1 MDQNN
6 KFPKEPAPETG
17 HFKKHKKEEEFF
29 LKESEEKIKKL
40 KEKLKTEQEKKA
52 PEPKKEPESSSLSL
66 MLEPILLL
74 ALVLALT
81 RILLW
86 VKAGIIAEYSDLIIA
101 GLWLYSPILLV
112 WIRKI
117 ESSDLALEKINFWKS
132 LKWFFITGL
141 LILPIFYL
149 FTGIGAL
156 KILGYKFN
164 LQAPDNLLNLVFT
177 QLLIVALPEEWFFR
191 GYVQARF
198 NQALGKEKI
207 LFRASIGWGWILSA
221 GLFALAHFF
230 IWLKPES
237 LLVFFPA
244 LVFGWLR
251 EKTDSLLAPI
261 LFHFSANLTFIIFQ
275 LSIYK

>member
-1 MDQNN
+1 MTNN
-6 KFPKEPAPETG
+6 QFPKEPAPESG

-52 PEPKKEPESSSLSL
+52 PEPKIKSKSSSISL

-74 ALVLALT
+74 AIVLGLS
-81 RILLW
+81 RILLMF
-86 VKAGIIAEYSDLIIA
+86 KAGIIAEYSDIIIA
-101 GLWLYSPILLV
+101 GLWLYSPILLI

-117 ESSDLALEKINFWKS
+117 ESADLALEKINFWKS
-132 LKWFFITGL
+132 LKWFLIMAI
-141 LILPIFYL
+141 LILPAFYL
-149 FTGIGAL
+149 IIGIGAL
-156 KILGYKFN
+156 KILDYKFYF
-164 LQAPDNLLNLVFT
+164 QAPDNLLNLVFT

-198 NQALGKEKI
+198 NQTLGKARI
-207 LFRASIGWGWILSA
+207 LFTASIGWGWILSA

-244 LVFGWLR
+244 LLFGWLR

-275 LSIYK
+275 ASIFK